1 MNQHFAA
8 TAEAADRPTRAE
20 AAEDVVRLVD
30 LKRRFGA
37 TPALDGVSLTV
48 RKGEILG
55 IIGRSG
61 AGKSTLI
68 RCLNGLERP
77 DSGEVFIEG
86 REISRLGEREL
97 QPLRRRIG
105 MIFQHFNLL
114 SAKTVEDNVALPLKI
129 EGRPKAERL
138 ARAAELLDL
147 VGLSEK
153 AKAYPSSL
161 SGGQKQRVGIAR
173 ALAAR
178 PALLLSDEA
187 TSALDPETTRSI
199 LALLKDINRQLGLT
213 ILLITHEMEV
223 IRSIADRVAVIDAGR
238 IVEEGPV
245 WSVFA
250 DPRSEI
256 TQQPARRHPAATA
269 GRDRRP
275 AGADR
280 PATRRSC
287 RIDVAGEAARGP
299 LLSDLAAAVPGSF
312 RLVHGG
318 IDHVQQQPV
327 GTLFLAVPGSDAS
340 HLREVIAFPEGPR
353 ARGWRCLAM
362 SPILFELLLRSIWET
377 VLMTAASG
385 LISLVFGL
393 PLGLALVATD
403 RGGIAE
409 SLWVNR
415 ALGAVINGFRSVPF
429 IILLVALIPV
439 TRLIVG
445 TSIGTWAAIVPLS
458 IAATPYYARIAE
470 VSLREVDHGLIEAAR
485 AMGGNRWTI
494 IREVL
499 VPEALPGIVAGFTVT
514 LVTLIGAS
522 AMAGAIGAGGLG
534 DLAIRYGYQRFET
547 SVMVAVVIVLIILVC
562 GIQWAATGWWPGWIG
577 GGEEWPAVS
586 TA

>member
-1 MNQHFAA
+1 MNQHI
-8 TAEAADRPTRAE
+8 TASREIADPTRERPDASQ
-20 AAEDVVRLVD
+20 DVVRLVD

-37 TPALDGVSLTV
+37 MPAIDGISLTV

-86 REISRLGEREL
+86 REISRLGERDL

-153 AKAYPSSL
+153 AKAYPASL

-238 IVEEGPV
+238 IVEQGPV

-250 DPRSEI
+250 DPQSDI
-256 TQQPARRHPAATA
+256 TKSLLGAIRPQLPAELAARLVPGA
-269 GRDRRP
+269 GVETILRV
-275 AGADR
+275 
-280 PATRRSC
+280 
-287 RIDVAGEAARGP
+287 DVAGEAASSP
-299 LLSDLAAAVPGSF
+299 LLSDLAATITGPF

-318 IDHVQQQPV
+318 IDHIQQQPV
-327 GTLFLAVPGSDAS
+327 GTLFLSVPGSDAR
-340 HLREVIAFPEGPR
+340 HLAEVITF
-353 ARGWRCLAM
+353 
-362 SPILFELLLRSIWET
+362 LRS
-377 VLMTAASG
+377 
-385 LISLVFGL
+385 
-393 PLGLALVATD
+393 
-403 RGGIAE
+403 RQ
-409 SLWVNR
+409 
-415 ALGAVINGFRSVPF
+415 
-429 IILLVALIPV
+429 
-439 TRLIVG
+439 
-445 TSIGTWAAIVPLS
+445 
-458 IAATPYYARIAE
+458 AR
-470 VSLREVDHGLIEAAR
+470 V
-485 AMGGNRWTI
+485 
-494 IREVL
+494 EVL
-499 VPEALPGIVAGFTVT
+499 GHVA
-514 LVTLIGAS
+514 
-522 AMAGAIGAGGLG
+522 
-534 DLAIRYGYQRFET
+534 D
-547 SVMVAVVIVLIILVC
+547 SV
-562 GIQWAATGWWPGWIG
+562 
-577 GGEEWPAVS
+577 
-586 TA
+586 

>member
-1 MNQHFAA
+1 MNQHI
-8 TAEAADRPTRAE
+8 TASQAIADPNHARPDASQ
-20 AAEDVVRLVD
+20 DVVRLVD

-37 TPALDGVSLTV
+37 TAALDGISLTV

-86 REISRLGEREL
+86 REISQLGERDL

-138 ARAAELLDL
+138 ARAAELLEL

-153 AKAYPSSL
+153 ARAYPASL

-250 DPRSEI
+250 DPQSDI
-256 TQQPARRHPAATA
+256 TKSLLGGRPQLPAELAARLLPAS
-269 GRDRRP
+269 
-275 AGADR
+275 GAE
-280 PATRRSC
+280 TIL
-287 RIDVAGEAARGP
+287 RIDVAGEVARGP
-299 LLSDLAAAVPGSF
+299 LLSDLATSVPGAF
-312 RLVHGG
+312 RFVHGG
-318 IDHVQQQPV
+318 IDHIQQQPV
-327 GTLFLAVPGSDAS
+327 GTLFLSVPGSDAS
-340 HLREVIAFPEGPR
+340 HLAEIITFLK
-353 ARGWRCLAM
+353 ARQ
-362 SPILFELLLRSIWET
+362 
-377 VLMTAASG
+377 
-385 LISLVFGL
+385 
-393 PLGLALVATD
+393 
-403 RGGIAE
+403 
-409 SLWVNR
+409 
-415 ALGAVINGFRSVPF
+415 
-429 IILLVALIPV
+429 
-439 TRLIVG
+439 
-445 TSIGTWAAIVPLS
+445 
-458 IAATPYYARIAE
+458 AR
-470 VSLREVDHGLIEAAR
+470 V
-485 AMGGNRWTI
+485 
-494 IREVL
+494 EVL
-499 VPEALPGIVAGFTVT
+499 GHVANPV
-514 LVTLIGAS
+514 
-522 AMAGAIGAGGLG
+522 
-534 DLAIRYGYQRFET
+534 
-547 SVMVAVVIVLIILVC
+547 
-562 GIQWAATGWWPGWIG
+562 
-577 GGEEWPAVS
+577 
-586 TA
+586 

>member
-1 MNQHFAA
+1 MNQHI
-8 TAEAADRPTRAE
+8 TASQEIADPTHAQPD
-20 AAEDVVRLVD
+20 ASQDVVRLVD

-37 TPALDGVSLTV
+37 TPAIDGISLTV

-86 REISRLGEREL
+86 REISRLGERDL

-153 AKAYPSSL
+153 AKAYPASL

-199 LALLKDINRQLGLT
+199 LSLLKDINRQLGLT

-238 IVEEGPV
+238 IVEQGPV

-250 DPRSEI
+250 DPQSDITRSLLGAI
-256 TQQPARRHPAATA
+256 RPQLPADLAARLLPAAGPETIL
-269 GRDRRP
+269 RV
-275 AGADR
+275 
-280 PATRRSC
+280 
-287 RIDVAGEAARGP
+287 DVAGEAARAP
-299 LLSDLAAAVPGSF
+299 LLSDLAATVPGPF

-318 IDHVQQQPV
+318 IDHIQQQPV
-327 GTLFLAVPGSDAS
+327 GTLFLSIPGSDAR
-340 HLREVIAFPEGPR
+340 HL
-353 ARGWRCLAM
+353 
-362 SPILFELLLRSIWET
+362 
-377 VLMTAASG
+377 
-385 LISLVFGL
+385 
-393 PLGLALVATD
+393 
-403 RGGIAE
+403 
-409 SLWVNR
+409 
-415 ALGAVINGFRSVPF
+415 
-429 IILLVALIPV
+429 
-439 TRLIVG
+439 
-445 TSIGTWAAIVPLS
+445 
-458 IAATPYYARIAE
+458 AE
-470 VSLREVDHGLIEAAR
+470 VMTFLKSRQAR
-485 AMGGNRWTI
+485 V
-494 IREVL
+494 EVL
-499 VPEALPGIVAGFTVT
+499 GHVA
-514 LVTLIGAS
+514 
-522 AMAGAIGAGGLG
+522 
-534 DLAIRYGYQRFET
+534 D
-547 SVMVAVVIVLIILVC
+547 SV
-562 GIQWAATGWWPGWIG
+562 
-577 GGEEWPAVS
+577 
-586 TA
+586 

>member
-1 MNQHFAA
+1 MNQHIKASADLAA
-8 TAEAADRPTRAE
+8 GSHPPAS
-20 AAEDVVRLVD
+20 EDVVRLTE
-30 LKRRFGA
+30 LKRHFGKTA
-37 TPALDGVSLTV
+37 ALDGVSLTV

-77 DSGEVFIEG
+77 DSGAVFIEG
-86 REISRLGEREL
+86 REISRLSEGEL

-138 ARAAELLDL
+138 ARAAELLEL

-153 AKAYPSSL
+153 AKAYPASL

-199 LALLKDINRQLGLT
+199 LALLRDINRQLGLT

-250 DPRSEI
+250 NPRSEI
-256 TQQPARRHPAATA
+256 TRSLLGGIRPQLPAEIASRLVP
-269 GRDRRP
+269 G
-275 AGADR
+275 AGAE
-280 PATRRSC
+280 AIL
-287 RIDVAGEAARGP
+287 RIDVSGEAARAP
-299 LLSDLAAAVPGSF
+299 LLSDLADAVPGPF

-327 GTLFLAVPGSDAS
+327 GTLFLAVAGNDEN
-340 HLREVIAFPEGPR
+340 HLSQVIAFLK
-353 ARGWRCLAM
+353 ARQ
-362 SPILFELLLRSIWET
+362 
-377 VLMTAASG
+377 
-385 LISLVFGL
+385 
-393 PLGLALVATD
+393 
-403 RGGIAE
+403 
-409 SLWVNR
+409 
-415 ALGAVINGFRSVPF
+415 
-429 IILLVALIPV
+429 
-439 TRLIVG
+439 
-445 TSIGTWAAIVPLS
+445 
-458 IAATPYYARIAE
+458 AR
-470 VSLREVDHGLIEAAR
+470 V
-485 AMGGNRWTI
+485 
-494 IREVL
+494 EVL
-499 VPEALPGIVAGFTVT
+499 GHVAG
-514 LVTLIGAS
+514 
-522 AMAGAIGAGGLG
+522 
-534 DLAIRYGYQRFET
+534 
-547 SVMVAVVIVLIILVC
+547 SV
-562 GIQWAATGWWPGWIG
+562 
-577 GGEEWPAVS
+577 
-586 TA
+586 